1 MEVSLIEAYRLY
13 MAGTPIAIDMDHDGR
28 YQRIGAMAISGG
40 YVIVNNEYRRLA
52 SDMHQ
57 IRVGRS

>member
-1 MEVSLIEAYRLY
+1 MEVTLSEAYRLY
-13 MAGTPIAIDMDHDGR
+13 MAGKSITIDMDHDGH

-52 SDMHQ
+52 SDTYR
-57 IRVGRS
+57 IRILS